1 MLWLKRFQLALVH
14 VAVTLTLVPIQ
25 GTLNRVMINEL
36 GVSATVFAV
45 LASLPYLFSPI
56 QVFIGS
62 FADRHPIG
70 GLRRTPYILIGLVLC
85 VLGVSLAP
93 YAAYV
98 FEQNW
103 WAGFT
108 ACAVVF
114 GLLGTGFNF
123 STVSYFSLAS
133 EISGEGGRAR
143 TVAYMFFM
151 MIVAIITVS
160 LGLSHM
166 LEPFSVEALNRAFLW
181 VGLLA
186 LALGLLGLVKL
197 EPRSSQIAAE
207 ARTSWIELARAAA
220 STPQTR
226 LFFIYLILLLAAI
239 LGQDNLLEPFAAQ
252 AFDLP
257 VQATTRLTSIYGTC
271 FLICLVVAALLERRL
286 GKRTIVIIGSVG
298 TALAFATLVVSGL
311 LHSMPFFYTGV
322 ILLGLFIGLATV
334 SNLSLMLEMTR
345 AGQVGLFIGAWGMA
359 DAVARLVGDL
369 VGGMVRDGVGKLAGD
384 PVAGYLAFFSL
395 AALTLLVTLLLLRR
409 INVGRF
415 QSETELSVVE
425 RAALSSSG

>member
-1 MLWLKRFQLALVH
+1 MLWLKRLQLALVH

-62 FADRHPIG
+62 YADRHPMG
-70 GLRRTPYILIGLVLC
+70 GLRRTPYIIIGLVLC

-93 YAAYV
+93 YAAYM

-103 WAGFT
+103 WAGFA

-114 GLLGTGFNF
+114 GLLGMGFNF

-133 EISGEGGRAR
+133 EISGESGRAR
-143 TVAYMFFM
+143 TISYMFFL
-151 MIVAIITVS
+151 MIVAIIAVS
-160 LGLSHM
+160 LGLSRM
-166 LEPFSVEALNRAFLW
+166 LEPFSVEALNRAFLF
-181 VGLLA
+181 VGILA
-186 LALGLLGLVKL
+186 LGLGLLGLVKL
-197 EPRSSQIAAE
+197 EPRTSRAATE
-207 ARTSWIELARAAA
+207 ERTTWAELARAAA
-220 STPQTR
+220 ATPQTR

-252 AFDLP
+252 AFGLP

-271 FLICLVVAALLERRL
+271 FLICLVLAAVLERRVNNQ
-286 GKRTIVIIGSVG
+286 RIVVIGSLG

-311 LHSMPFFYTGV
+311 LHSSPLFYTGV
-322 ILLGLFIGLATV
+322 VLLGLFIGLATV
-334 SNLSLMLEMTR
+334 SNLSLMLNMTR

-359 DAVARLVGDL
+359 DAIARLVGDL
-369 VGGMVRDGVGKLAGD
+369 VGGVVRDGVGQLAGD

-395 AALTLLVTLLLLRR
+395 AALTLLFTLYLLRK

-415 QSETELSVVE
+415 HSETELSVVE
-425 RAALSSSG
+425 RAALTSG